1 MWFKVDDSF
10 HSHPKAMAVSL
21 AALGLWTVA
30 GSWSGDHLTDGF
42 VPDHMV
48 AALARGQAQLVD
60 ELINAGLWKR
70 TKGGYRFHQWDERN
84 PTKSV
89 AIASAEKK
97 ASGGAL
103 GNHLRWHVKK
113 GVQKADCRYCQEKQA
128 SHMRS
133 DMRSVTDRSSESH
146 PNPDPTRPE
155 KNKKPSPPDGFEEF
169 WDSYPPRKNSS
180 KADAVRAY
188 AKALKEGADPAHIT
202 DAARSY
208 AADRAGKDQQYTA
221 HAATW
226 LNGRRWENQ
235 PEQQPARPRSL
246 WDN

>member
-10 HSHPKAMAVSL
+10 HSHPKSTAASL
-21 AALGLWTVA
+21 EALGLWTVC

-42 VPDHMV
+42 VPDHMIRI
-48 AALARGQAQLVD
+48 LARGQAQLAD
-60 ELINAGLWKR
+60 ELVAAGLWRR

-103 GNHLRWHVKK
+103 GNHLRWHVKG
-113 GVQKADCRYCQEKQA
+113 GVQKSDCQFCQEKEA
-128 SHMRS
+128 SGKRSGKRS
-133 DMRSVTDRSSESH
+133 DTDRSSESG

-155 KNKKPSPPDGFEEF
+155 GSTTYSINGGFDEI
-169 WDSYPPRKNSS
+169 WKTLPRRRGDSKH
-180 KADAVRAY
+180 KAELAYDAAIKRGVAHDVILDHATAY
-188 AKALKEGADPAHIT
+188 ASERRGQ
-202 DAARSY
+202 
-208 AADRAGKDQQYTA
+208 DQQYTKGGQ
-221 HAATW
+221 TW
-226 LNGRRWENQ
+226 FNTRPWDNGA
-235 PEQQPARPRSL
+235 PEQPRPRSI